1 MKFKKILTC
10 FITFFVLFATMQTAS
25 AQEIE
30 KDEKAVKKKKQK
42 FDSSPAIIFSPNYAG
57 QIPFGGVAQ
66 RFGFNSLFSAQ
77 IMYKTVSNWLIA
89 AEGGFLFG
97 TDVKQSYVINNI
109 ATSTGQC
116 ITQNNDLTTLFPVEE
131 GFNLKFEFGKVI
143 PVAKRYPDAGIML
156 LTGVGFLE
164 HKIAI
169 NAPSDVPQFSGP
181 YKKGYDRLTSG
192 PVFSQFVGYEFCKRR
207 GLLNGYIGMQFDI
220 AYTENRRPYDFYLME
235 PLHTKETDM
244 FLSFKVGWII
254 PKFFLASGTEREIF
268 YY

>member
-109 ATSTGQC
+109 ATSTGQF

-207 GLLNGYIGMQFDI
+207 GLVRYRLYREPKALRFLPYGAPAYQGNRYVPQFQSGLDHPQVLP
-220 AYTENRRPYDFYLME
+220 RRR
-235 PLHTKETDM
+235 H
-244 FLSFKVGWII
+244 
-254 PKFFLASGTEREIF
+254 
-268 YY
+268 